1 MVLSFKLSL
10 SSFVYCNFPLSEA
23 IHRTAVAGYQGIDIW
38 GGRPHAYRHD
48 LGDMEISAL
57 RRQIETEGLAVV
69 SFIPAQFRYPTSLCS
84 PSDKV
89 RKDSIAYIQDSIQTA
104 AAFGAPVVSVCP
116 GHTLYGQS
124 VEDGLDRL
132 RDSLNSI
139 AEFAASYKI
148 SIAIEPADK
157 YETDLVS
164 TCMDGLI
171 MAKSLDHNNLG
182 VLLDNG
188 HAQVVGE
195 DVPETIA
202 NLKERMFHVHIDD
215 NHGQRDQHLVPG
227 EGIFNFVSMLKALAQ
242 GNYRGYLCAEL
253 EWGYTIDPDPPV
265 RLTVERM
272 MEFSKE
278 AFNSVT
284 D

>member
-1 MVLSFKLSL
+1 MNMSSFELSL
-10 SSFVYCNFPLSEA
+10 SSFVYYNFPLSEA
-23 IHRTAVAGYQGIDIW
+23 IHRTAAAGYQGIDIW

-48 LGDMEISAL
+48 LSDMEISTL

-89 RKDSIAYIQDSIQTA
+89 RKESIAYIQDSIQTA

-139 AEFAASYKI
+139 AEFAAGYKI
-148 SIAIEPADK
+148 RIAIEPADK

-164 TCMDGLI
+164 TCMDGLV
-171 MAKSLDHNNLG
+171 MAQSLDHDNLG

-195 DVPETIA
+195 DVPKTIA
-202 NLKERMFHVHIDD
+202 NLKERLFHVHIDD

-227 EGIFNFVSMLKALAQ
+227 EGIFNFVAMLKALAQ
-242 GNYRGYLCAEL
+242 ENYRGYLCAEL

-278 AFNSVT
+278 EFNS
-284 D
+284 